1 MRFEEGT
8 NQCQDRH
15 QLDQLRHS
23 GFSVDASVHIPAG
36 SSKTQEALSQYIA
49 RRMAVPPPL
58 SLKKISIRENREATV
73 VYYTS
78 NNEFFKGKTESFPA
92 TRFLLELTQH
102 MPGGA
107 QPMWCGSPMRILAV
121 ITEPEEVKKILRH
134 LVKVGRPP
142 PGLDPTFV

>member
-1 MRFEEGT
+1 
-8 NQCQDRH
+8 
-15 QLDQLRHS
+15 
-23 GFSVDASVHIPAG
+23 VHIPAG

-102 MPGGA
+102 ITTCGSQFIRRYGLYASRTKGKWPDMPGGA